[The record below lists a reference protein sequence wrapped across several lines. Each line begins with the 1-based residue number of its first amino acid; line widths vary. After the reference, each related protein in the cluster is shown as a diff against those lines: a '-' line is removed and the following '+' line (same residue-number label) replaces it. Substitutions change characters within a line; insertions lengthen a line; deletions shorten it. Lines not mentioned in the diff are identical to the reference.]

1 MIAELRKAYEGV
13 VPETEMNPAA
23 SLEQIY
29 VETNRQFIFLVDEWD
44 CVMRERQEAEEAVS

>member
-13 VPETEMNPAA
+13 VPETETNLAA

-29 VETNRQFIFLVDEWD
+29 VETNRQFISLVDEWD

>member
-13 VPETEMNPAA
+13 VPETETNLAS